1 MRKQRGREKKTCEL
15 TITPIDKGNLVDVV
29 RKFNDKIDATWEE
42 VYKMKEAKKRDA
54 TQADLIAVVDKWWKE
69 WMKDEGDDFILLEK
83 QDLKGK

>member
-1 MRKQRGREKKTCEL
+1 LRKQRGREKKTCEL